1 MKTAILVKESLD
13 EHLSPIISSVFDS
26 VQVIHSDE
34 DFLSLISMDPP
45 DIILVDRT
53 CLQED
58 KSRIVEEFRNSTL
71 YGHLP
76 IVAVY
81 SEKDIENPAALE
93 VPVDDFIVLGS
104 SELQIRRRIE
114 FIAGR
119 SVREKDINPLTRLP
133 GNESIIR
140 CVQRMFDE
148 GSETAIAWVDLGNF
162 RPYNERYGFSSGD
175 EVLLAAARI
184 ITNAVRETGQ
194 ENIFVGHIG
203 GDDFLFL
210 CPVAEVRAICEEI
223 LSRFDM
229 VIRNFYNEED
239 LDQGGIVS
247 KTRSGEIMKFPVITV
262 SIAVVLNEKK
272 RYRHYGQASQDA
284 KEIMSYVKGLEGS
297 NYMIDRRGGH
307 R

>member
-1 MKTAILVKESLD
+1 MKTAIMVKESLD

-53 CLQED
+53 CLQEE
-58 KSRIVEEFRNSTL
+58 KSRIVDEFRNSTL

-76 IVAVY
+76 IIAVY
-81 SEKDIENPAALE
+81 SEKDIEDPAALKI
-93 VPVDDFIVLGS
+93 PVDDFIVLGS
-104 SELQIRRRIE
+104 PELQIRRRIE
-114 FIAGR
+114 FIVGR
-119 SVREKDINPLTRLP
+119 SVRETDINPLTRLP

-148 GSETAIAWVDLGNF
+148 NGEIAVAWVDLDNF
-162 RPYNERYGFSSGD
+162 KPYNDRYGFSSGD

-184 ITNAVRETGQ
+184 ITNAVRETGR
-194 ENIFVGHIG
+194 ENTFVGHIG
-203 GDDFLFL
+203 GDEFLFI
-210 CPVAEVRAICEEI
+210 CPIAETRTICEEI

-229 VIRNFYNEED
+229 VVRNFYNEED

-247 KTRSGEIMKFPVITV
+247 KSRSGEVRKFPVITV
-262 SIAVVLNEKK
+262 SIAVVLSEKK

-284 KEIMSYVKGLEGS
+284 KEIMKYVKGLEGS
-297 NYMIDRRGGH
+297 NYMIDRRGKH

>member
-1 MKTAILVKESLD
+1 MKTAIMVKESLD

-26 VQVIHSDE
+26 VQVIHRDE

-53 CLQED
+53 CLKEE

-76 IVAVY
+76 IVALY
-81 SEKDIENPAALE
+81 SEKDIEDPAALE
-93 VPVDDFIVLGS
+93 IPLDDFIVLGS

-114 FIAGR
+114 FIARR

-133 GNESIIR
+133 GNESIVR

-148 GSETAIAWVDLGNF
+148 NSEIAIAWVDLDDFG
-162 RPYNERYGFSSGD
+162 PYNERYGFSSGD

-184 ITNAVRETGQ
+184 ITSVLRESGR
-194 ENIFVGHIG
+194 ENIFVGHAG
-203 GDDFLFL
+203 GDDFLFI
-210 CPVAEVRAICEEI
+210 CPIAEIKTICEEI
-223 LSRFDM
+223 LSRFDV
-229 VIRNFYNEED
+229 VIRDFYNEED

-247 KTRSGEIMKFPVITV
+247 KARRGEIRKFPVITV

-284 KEIMSYVKGLEGS
+284 KEIMGYVKGLKGS
-297 NYMIDRRGGH
+297 TYMIDRRGGY

>member
-1 MKTAILVKESLD
+1 VKTAIMVKESLD

-53 CLQED
+53 CLKEE
-58 KSRIVEEFRNSTL
+58 KSRIIEEFRNSTL

-81 SEKDIENPAALE
+81 SEKDIEDPAALE
-93 VPVDDFIVLGS
+93 IPIDDFIVLGS

-119 SVREKDINPLTRLP
+119 SVREKDINPLTKLP

-148 GSETAIAWVDLGNF
+148 NSEIAIAWVDLDNF
-162 RPYNERYGFSSGD
+162 KPYNERYGFSSGD

-184 ITNAVRETGQ
+184 ITNAVRGAGH

-210 CPVAEVRAICEEI
+210 CPVAGVGTICEEVI
-223 LSRFDM
+223 SRFDTA
-229 VIRNFYNEED
+229 IRNFYNEED
-239 LDQGGIVS
+239 LEQGGIVS
-247 KTRSGEIMKFPVITV
+247 KARNGEIRKFPVITI
-262 SIAVVLNEKK
+262 SIAVVINERK
-272 RYRHYGQASQDA
+272 RYRHYGQAFQDA

-297 NYMIDRRGGH
+297 NYMIDRRGRH